1 MSDIEDLVTPE
12 EDAELGKDMKDKI
25 EKDPKKYKPL
35 AYCSKRNPS
44 KRGGNSTSKQPETK
58 DFEQLYKIH
67 DFLGTPR
74 TRWKPQQRHAYSQ
87 FLMKIQTKYEKRFE
101 EEWER
106 KQQKQKKE
114 QIKSL
119 VNKKFTS
126 FLARQT
132 KKTKKNKLSKKPK
145 TGSTTSKRI
154 APKRVAPR
162 SAGLPPRATKK
173 MYLPRPG
180 LLRSVPGTMTNPWS
194 EMRKPIDAIQD
205 FRKLQKELD
214 LPEVDNF

>member
-87 FLMKIQTKYEKRFE
+87 FFSI
-101 EEWER
+101 
-106 KQQKQKKE
+106 
-114 QIKSL
+114 S
-119 VNKKFTS
+119 
-126 FLARQT
+126 
-132 KKTKKNKLSKKPK
+132 LSKIYILESIRFSEHIELSQNTPK
-145 TGSTTSKRI
+145 SPNFRLKLR
-154 APKRVAPR
+154 K
-162 SAGLPPRATKK
+162 LNF
-173 MYLPRPG
+173 
-180 LLRSVPGTMTNPWS
+180 LLRTKALFWC
-194 EMRKPIDAIQD
+194 
-205 FRKLQKELD
+205 L
-214 LPEVDNF
+214 

>member
-1 MSDIEDLVTPE
+1 MSDIEVTPE

-44 KRGGNSTSKQPETK
+44 KRGGNKTSKQPETK

-74 TRWKPQQRHAYSQ
+74 KRWKPQQRHAYSQ

-132 KKTKKNKLSKKPK
+132 KN
-145 TGSTTSKRI
+145 TGS
-154 APKRVAPR
+154 
-162 SAGLPPRATKK
+162 
-173 MYLPRPG
+173 
-180 LLRSVPGTMTNPWS
+180 
-194 EMRKPIDAIQD
+194 
-205 FRKLQKELD
+205 
-214 LPEVDNF
+214 